1 LKFEEFDLEYEVLDG
16 LDAMGFDEATPI
28 QEQAIPVIL
37 EGRDLI
43 GSAQT
48 GTGKTGAFLIPI
60 INRIISTEN
69 TNKIKALIIVPTRE
83 LAMQIDR
90 QMEGL
95 SYFAPVKSTA
105 VYGGRDGTSFSNEK
119 QYIQDGSIN
128 LYAGQIFGSP
138 EFGLCRFVGFGI
150 FGARRG

>member
-1 LKFEEFDLEYEVLDG
+1 
-16 LDAMGFDEATPI
+16 MGFDEATPI

-119 QYIQDGSIN
+119 QYIQDGVEVLICTPGKFLVHLN
-128 LYAGQIFGSP
+128 LGYVDLSDL
-138 EFGLCRFVGFGI
+138 EFLVLD
-150 FGARRG
+150 